1 MIAPYKCRDWDAS
14 LVRFAALAAPALCL
28 GLISAPAGAADNVMA
43 RSIVVNGE
51 GVVSAT
57 PDSAR
62 ISAGVISQAATA
74 AAALTANNTAMAR
87 VMESLRGAGI
97 LPQHIQTAN
106 FSVEPQYPPFRPDA
120 PADARRIIG
129 YQVSNQ
135 VSVLV
140 EDLTRIGTTLDAL
153 VRSGANQ
160 LGGIQFQFKNPKP
173 LQERARQAAVTDA
186 RAKAGTLAAAA
197 GVTLGPVLQI
207 QEGAVNFPMPR
218 PMAFEAAQARDVSI
232 SPGQSDVTVTVS
244 VTYGIQ

>member
-1 MIAPYKCRDWDAS
+1 LTVIRS
-14 LVRFAALAAPALCL
+14 GFAALAASLLCAT
-28 GLISAPAGAADNVMA
+28 LITAPARAADNAMPRA
-43 RSIVVNGE
+43 IVVSGE

-62 ISAGVISQAATA
+62 ISAGVVSQAQTA

-97 LPQHIQTAN
+97 LPQHIQTSN
-106 FSVEPQYPPFRPDA
+106 FSVEPQYPAYRPDA
-120 PADARRIIG
+120 PAEQRRIIG

-173 LQERARQAAVTDA
+173 LQERARQAAVVDA

-207 QEGAVNFPMPR
+207 QEGAVSFPIPR
-218 PMAFEAAQARDVSI
+218 PMAFEAAQARDVAI
-232 SPGQSDVTVTVS
+232 SPGQSDVTVSVS
-244 VTYGIQ
+244 ITYAIQ

>member
-1 MIAPYKCRDWDAS
+1 MN
-14 LVRFAALAAPALCL
+14 RFRLAALAAPALCL
-28 GLISAPAGAADNVMA
+28 GLMSAPAMAADNVMA

-51 GVVSAT
+51 GLVSAT

-62 ISAGVISQAATA
+62 VTAGVISQAATA

-97 LPQHIQTAN
+97 PPQNIQTSN
-106 FSVEPQYPPFRPDA
+106 FSVEPQYPPFRPEN
-120 PADARRIIG
+120 PEPRRITG

-173 LQERARQAAVTDA
+173 LQERARQAAVADA

-197 GVTLGPVLQI
+197 GVTLGPVLSI

-218 PMAFEAAQARDVSI
+218 MMAFEAAQSREVAI
-232 SPGQSDVTVTVS
+232 SPGQSDVTVNVS
-244 VTYGIQ
+244 ITYGIQ